1 MAPTPSQS
9 ITEPWVKYVKARSRD
24 HTSSS
29 LSYCEQNPQTLI
41 TSSQPDSFYLGT
53 GAQVLSKVLSKCLR
67 AQKELIIVTC
77 FWANSQSQDDVASLL
92 LKLSSRA
99 IAQNRKIQVRL
110 CFSSRSIA
118 QKLFQTS
125 SLDGKIYPS
134 SSWASLGLPAP
145 EKLEGLELVVKSVFV
160 RPFSVMHPKFILVD
174 RQLAFMPS
182 CNVSW
187 EKWFEGCVEMRG
199 EICEKLFDF
208 WQVFWSRGG
217 ASLPSPLIESTST
230 EVSDALTSTPVMLPL
245 KDITLS
251 PELTPTILLPSSHH
265 INPDFHPFMSP
276 KSHIPPTPLNVFL
289 LQLLDGAKLNIY
301 IQTPNLTSGPA
312 ISAILDAL
320 QRGVHVH
327 LVTSSRLMIV
337 EQLVTAG
344 TITEFEVWKLRRRYQ
359 KLVNLH
365 NCSSISDPESQR
377 PRPGTLHIGYYRPRQ
392 ISKDFP
398 DEPVKSHLKLTIVDE
413 EVVVLGSGNMDRAS
427 WYTSQELGVAFFSR
441 GVARD
446 IKTCVEEG
454 LEGRVAYVC

>member
-1 MAPTPSQS
+1 M
-9 ITEPWVKYVKARSRD
+9 
-24 HTSSS
+24 SSS

-41 TSSQPDSFYLGT
+41 TTSRPGSFYLGT
-53 GAQVLSKVLSKCLR
+53 GAQVLSKVLSKCLNT
-67 AQKELIIVTC
+67 QKELIIVTC
-77 FWANSQSQDDVASLL
+77 FWAKSQSQDDISSLL
-92 LKLSSRA
+92 LKLSSIA
-99 IAQNRKIQVRL
+99 IVQNFKIQVRL
-110 CFSSRSIA
+110 CFSSRSIV

-125 SLDGKIYPS
+125 SLDGKIYPP
-134 SSWASLGLPAP
+134 SSWASVGLPAP

-174 RQLAFMPS
+174 RQLAFLPS

-217 ASLPSPLIESTST
+217 ALLPPILIESAST
-230 EVSDALTSTPVMLPL
+230 EASGLLTNRPAMLPL

-251 PELTPTILLPSSHH
+251 LEPIPTILLPSSHH
-265 INPDFHPFMSP
+265 INPNFHPFMSS
-276 KSHIPPTPLNVFL
+276 KSHTPPTPLNVFL
-289 LQLLDGAKLNIY
+289 LQLLDRAKLNIY
-301 IQTPNLTSGPA
+301 IQTPNLTSSPA

-320 QRGVHVH
+320 RRGVHVH
-327 LVTSSRLMIV
+327 LITSSRLMII

-365 NCSSISDPESQR
+365 NRSLVSDPESQS

-392 ISKDFP
+392 ISKGFP
-398 DEPVKSHLKLTIVDE
+398 DEPVKSHLKLMIVDE

-441 GVARD
+441 DMARD

-454 LEGRVAYVC
+454 VEGRVAYVC